1 MNYRILILIDKKNRL
16 STWYV
21 TKNTLLYNYELQ
33 LICLLKKK
41 KKKIR
46 KKNRKNNIYFDDY
59 FIKKWKK
66 KNKKKNKLIYE
77 NAIFEDS
84 I

>member
-1 MNYRILILIDKKNRL
+1 MAKVIFIMMIILVK
-16 STWYV
+16 S
-21 TKNTLLYNYELQ
+21 E
-33 LICLLKKK
+33 
-41 KKKIR
+41 
-46 KKNRKNNIYFDDY
+46 
-59 FIKKWKK
+59 K